1 MKRFILVV
9 FLLIFIGFAANE
21 GAYAMLLSTKD
32 NEVLHSVS
40 NKLIRF
46 HVIANSDSEEDQA
59 LKLKVKDEILK
70 YLAPKLEKCTTIQE
84 SRQVL
89 KDEDGKIK
97 AIAEKV
103 IKENGY
109 SYKVDSE
116 LSKENFPVKTY
127 GAITLP
133 QGNYEAYRILIGN
146 GGGENWWC
154 VMFPPLCFI
163 DITKGEVAE
172 EKTLEQMKDVL
183 SEEELDYIN
192 NESEN
197 IQFKFK
203 IVEVYKRQKATFWP
217 FHLKLYIKF

>member
-203 IVEVYKRQKATFWP
+203 IVEVYKKVKRRLF
-217 FHLKLYIKF
+217 

>member
-9 FLLIFIGFAANE
+9 FLLIFIGVGVNE
-21 GAYAMLLSTKD
+21 GAYAMVSSTQEND
-32 NEVLHSVS
+32 REMLNSIS

-46 HVIANSDSEEDQA
+46 HVLANSDSVEDQS
-59 LKLKVKDEILK
+59 LKLKVKDEVLK
-70 YLAPKLEKCTTIQE
+70 YLAPELEKCTTIEE
-84 SRQVL
+84 SRQLL
-89 KDEDGKIK
+89 KNNDDKIK
-97 AIAEKV
+97 AIAEKI

-109 SYKVDSE
+109 SYKVKSE

-127 GAITLP
+127 GPITLP

-146 GGGENWWC
+146 AGGENWWC

-172 EKTLEQMKDVL
+172 EKTIEQMKEVL
-183 SEEELDYIN
+183 SEEELKYLDN
-192 NESEN
+192 DSEN

-203 IVEVYKRQKATFWP
+203 IVEIYNKLKKR
-217 FHLKLYIKF
+217 L